1 MAGLSR
7 SEYQAS
13 LQRQKTN
20 KALWLIK
27 ILFLVSVIVFL
38 PQFLLFGLGFVIVI
52 SLLLGAVKAGID
64 LPDYK

>member
-13 LQRQKTN
+13 LQSQKTN